1 MINTMR
7 PRSGKEYE
15 KIDRAAIS
23 GLVQAPSHT
32 NSISPISSSTTFSSN
47 PNYVNITPVPENSES
62 PSPGYQSSSSLQEE
76 FAVIK
81 VSPKQIK
88 AKISVKIIKLIL
100 LLSHSRNQML
110 W

>member
-23 GLVQAPSHT
+23 GLVQASSHT
-32 NSISPISSSTTFSSN
+32 NSISPISSSTTSSSNN
-47 PNYVNITPVPENSES
+47 PNYVNITPVPEHSES
-62 PSPGYQSSSSLQEE
+62 PSPGYQSSSSFQEE

-81 VSPKQIK
+81 VGL
-88 AKISVKIIKLIL
+88 ISD
-100 LLSHSRNQML
+100 
-110 W
+110 

>member
-15 KIDRAAIS
+15 KIDRSTIS
-23 GLVQAPSHT
+23 GLVQASSHT
-32 NSISPISSSTTFSSN
+32 NSISPISSSTTSSSN

-62 PSPGYQSSSSLQEE
+62 PSPGYQSSSSFQEE

-81 VSPKQIK
+81 VSSTID
-88 AKISVKIIKLIL
+88 
-100 LLSHSRNQML
+100 
-110 W
+110 